1 MTKSIFISGIDTDAG
16 KSYATGWL
24 GNRLRE
30 LGKRVKTQKFIQTGN
45 IGRSEDIELHRLI
58 MGDPI
63 EGEDWSKSAPV
74 ILSYPA
80 SADLAARIDGRP
92 IDLNVIDRAREA
104 NEAEADVVLIEG
116 AGGLLVPVDDHT
128 LSIDYPATRGLD
140 VALVTNGK
148 LGSIN
153 HTLLSL
159 EAIKARGLRLAYL
172 LYNEHFDNDKVIAAD
187 TRAYLRRHIESHF
200 PDTEILVVPSI
211 NINQH

>member
-24 GNRLRE
+24 GNHLRR
-30 LGKRVKTQKFIQTGN
+30 LGKTVRTQKFVQTGN

-63 EGEDWSKSAPV
+63 DSEDWSKSAPI

-80 SADLAARIDGRP
+80 SADLAARIDGKP
-92 IDLNVIDRAREA
+92 IDLKVIDKAREA

-116 AGGLLVPVDDHT
+116 AGGLLVPIDETT
-128 LSIDYPATRGLD
+128 LSIDYPATRNLD

-159 EAIKARGLRLAYL
+159 EAIKARNLRLAYL
-172 LYNEHFDNDKVIAAD
+172 LYNEHFDTDKIISAD
-187 TRAYLRRHIESHF
+187 TRAYIRRHVERNF
-200 PDTEILVVPSI
+200 PEAEILVVPSI
-211 NINQH
+211 PLP